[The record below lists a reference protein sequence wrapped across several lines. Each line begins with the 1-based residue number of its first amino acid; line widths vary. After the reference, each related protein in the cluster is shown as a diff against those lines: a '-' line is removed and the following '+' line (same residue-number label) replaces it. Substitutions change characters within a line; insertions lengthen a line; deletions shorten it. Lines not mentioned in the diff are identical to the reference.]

1 MMSLEREV
9 AIFESLLGT
18 ISEGEV
24 TRDPD
29 GDYVLNYGGA
39 CFYARLIGE
48 VHPIVQLF
56 SVVATDI
63 PAIPDLLVYIN
74 DVNCRISF
82 VRTLHVLN
90 QVLVEA
96 DFLASELSATLFHT
110 VCRHIA
116 EVSDEIGEGLVEIF
130 DAKPRWQL
138 GKQKNYAF
146 GFSM

>member
-1 MMSLEREV
+1 MSLERE
-9 AIFESLLGT
+9 ISLFESLLES
-18 ISEGEV
+18 IAEGEV

-39 CFYARLIGE
+39 CFYARVIGE

-56 SVVATDI
+56 SVVATDV
-63 PAIPDLLVYIN
+63 PAIPDLLSYIN
-74 DVNCRISF
+74 DANCQVTF

-96 DFLASELSATLFHT
+96 DMLVSELSATSFHT
-110 VCRHIA
+110 LCRHIA
-116 EVSDEIGEGLVEIF
+116 TVSDEIGNGLVDIF

-138 GKQKNYAF
+138 GKKKDYAF
-146 GFSM
+146 GFNM

>member
-1 MMSLEREV
+1 MSLEKEI
-9 AIFESLLGT
+9 ALFESLLMS
-18 ISEGEV
+18 IAEGKV

-48 VHPIVQLF
+48 VHPIVQIF

-63 PAIPDLLVYIN
+63 PAISDLLVYIN

-96 DFLASELSATLFHT
+96 DLLASELSATLFHT

-116 EVSDEIGEGLVEIF
+116 EVSDEIGGGLVEIF
-130 DAKPRWQL
+130 DAKPRWQS
-138 GKQKNYAF
+138 GKKTNYAF
-146 GFSM
+146 GFTI